1 MKNILTKTASFPQN
15 VKLKSFVYYLL
26 IGFAAFFL
34 YSRTISYDISGLD
47 DDTFVKMSFDNTSIT
62 DVFTKTI
69 FLNDISAFYRPMLSL
84 SFMTDNLISQGS
96 PFAFHTTNVLIHV
109 LSCLLILFFLKRYYF
124 DYTLSFLLTL
134 FFALH
139 PVNTFAVAWIPGR
152 NDPLLF
158 IFFILSLIFF
168 IEYLHNRKFYML
180 VLHFFSLIAA
190 LLTKETAVLIPFV
203 CAGYYFTFNKTLKS
217 FFIRISFLWI
227 AMLGSFFIFHQSIS
241 SHISPA
247 GTFIRAALHSY
258 KVIFDYYSSLYFFNI
273 HFSSYTDI
281 SYVIIGIAAL
291 ALSLII
297 IFLSKLP
304 LNEKLIYFFLPI
316 FIMAIS
322 LFASQGF
329 YQASR
334 LYIPLFCIIIPLGAV
349 ISQIKN
355 RNIIYILITILCITS
370 GIISAGKIQVFKDGL
385 SFFTAIDSE
394 KPNYNLNLANLY
406 SYHLLKNGNINKAA
420 EKIKEIAEIT
430 GYKNAYNLYLL
441 AVINI
446 YEKNYQQ
453 AINILEPIINF
464 DQKDI
469 LIKLFIC
476 YKYVG
481 NADKSAYYYNQ
492 AVDFI
497 GNHEITDNLISRQ
510 EEDLKNV
517 KI

>member
-1 MKNILTKTASFPQN
+1 MKNIQAHGKTNKLVSFAA
-15 VKLKSFVYYLL
+15 YIL

-34 YSRTISYDISGLD
+34 YSHTISYDISGLD
-47 DDTFVKMSFDNTSIT
+47 DDTFVKMSFTKTSIT

-69 FLNDISAFYRPMLSL
+69 FLNDISAFYRPVLSL
-84 SFMTDNLISQGS
+84 SFMTDNLVSGGS

-168 IEYLHNRKFYML
+168 IEYLYNRKLYML
-180 VLHFFSLIAA
+180 FLHFFSLITA

-217 FFIRISFLWI
+217 FFIKISVFWL
-227 AMLGSFFIFHQSIS
+227 ALLGSFFVFHQSMS

-247 GTFIRAALHSY
+247 GTFMRAALHSY

-291 ALSLII
+291 ALSLVII
-297 IFLSKLP
+297 LLSKLP
-304 LNEKLIYFFLPI
+304 LNEKLIYFFMPLS
-316 FIMAIS
+316 IMAIS

-334 LYIPLFCIIIPLGAV
+334 LYIPLFCIIIPLGTV

-355 RNIIYILITILCITS
+355 KRILYISISVLCIAA
-370 GIISAGKIQVFKDGL
+370 GFISAGKIKVFKNGL
-385 SFFTAIDSE
+385 SFFAAIDSE
-394 KPNYNLNLANLY
+394 KPNYNLNLSNLY
-406 SYHLLKNGNINKAA
+406 SYHLLKNGYIGEASG
-420 EKIKEIAEIT
+420 KIKQIAQLT
-430 GYKNAYNLYLL
+430 GYKSGYNLYLL
-441 AVINI
+441 SVIYI
-446 YEKNYQQ
+446 YERNYER
-453 AINILEPIINF
+453 AATILESILSF
-464 DQKDI
+464 DEKDI
-469 LIKLFIC
+469 SVKLFIC
-476 YKYVG
+476 Y
-481 NADKSAYYYNQ
+481 NALNNKIKSAYYYNKLIALTGSVETADILIEKQ
-492 AVDFI
+492 E
-497 GNHEITDNLISRQ
+497 GNLE
-510 EEDLKNV
+510 NV
-517 KI
+517 QI